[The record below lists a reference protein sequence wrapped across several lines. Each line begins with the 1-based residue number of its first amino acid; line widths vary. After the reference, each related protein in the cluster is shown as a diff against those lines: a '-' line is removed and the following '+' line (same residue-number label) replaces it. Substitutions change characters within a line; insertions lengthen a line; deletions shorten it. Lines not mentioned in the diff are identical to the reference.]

1 MAVRRDHQGEPAST
15 RPLAP
20 EVLLAET
27 DWRGLSHA
35 RGGAEEIPAA
45 LRALLDPD
53 PAIRA
58 RALEQGLEPVRHQ
71 NSIYAATLPA
81 ALYVAAIL
89 PDPRTAVVGSYV
101 LDQRRQPKRRQM
113 PLRAALL
120 DWLHL
125 LALDADDSCPA
136 TAERL
141 GFEDP
146 HLEALRAHRPALFHA
161 VSEYLADTSQIVRHT
176 ALAAAA
182 CFAEHPAL
190 IGYRVGLLPFAEQL
204 LATSADHRLRTA
216 ALTALNRWGEVRDFN
231 APGVLSYA
239 PAPVPD
245 PWSGGYAEDPLF

>member
-1 MAVRRDHQGEPAST
+1 MAVRPDHQGNPDSA
-15 RPLAP
+15 RPLAS

-27 DWRGLSHA
+27 NWRELSHA
-35 RGGAEEIPAA
+35 RGGAEEIPAV
-45 LRALLDPD
+45 LRTLLDPD
-53 PAIRA
+53 PATSA

-101 LDQRRQPKRRQM
+101 LEQRHQPKRQQI

-125 LALDADDSCPA
+125 LALDADDSCLA

-146 HLEALRAHRPALFHA
+146 HVEALRAHRPALFHA
-161 VSEYLADTSQIVRHT
+161 VFEHLADTNQTVRHA
-176 ALAAAA
+176 ALAAATS
-182 CFAEHPAL
+182 FAEDAAL

-204 LATSADHRLRTA
+204 LATSADHRFRTA
-216 ALTALNRWGEVRDFN
+216 ALAALDRWGEVRDFN
-231 APGVLSYA
+231 TPDALPA
-239 PAPVPD
+239 TPAPVSD
-245 PWSGGYAEDPLF
+245 PWSGGCVEDPLF